1 MLRTTLQRK
10 KHALSKLERDLD
22 VWVATASDEGKAH
35 LIPLSL
41 HWDGARVI
49 VTTPLDSV
57 TTRHVL
63 KSHQARLAL
72 GDMRDVVLL
81 DVLAEVEAVS
91 GHDDVSDSFKARN
104 GWDPRDS
111 SREYVYLLMMPQR
124 VLVWE
129 SEEELEGRD
138 VMKQGKWL
146 A

>member
-1 MLRTTLQRK
+1 
-10 KHALSKLERDLD
+10 
-22 VWVATASDEGKAH
+22 
-35 LIPLSL
+35 
-41 HWDGARVI
+41 
-49 VTTPLDSV
+49 
-57 TTRHVL
+57 
-63 KSHQARLAL
+63 
-72 GDMRDVVLL
+72 
-81 DVLAEVEAVS
+81 LAEVEAVS